1 MNESAH
7 WTYIALAYGATFAI
21 VGALI
26 WRIVGEYRRLLAELA
41 RFENDR
47 EQR

>member
-1 MNESAH
+1 MTDSSH

-21 VGALI
+21 VGVLI
-26 WRIVGEYRRLLAELA
+26 WRIVGEYWRLLAELA
-41 RFENDR
+41 RFENDG